1 MLKRTLCW
9 GQTPRLCLMV
19 LSSVRMSRPR
29 MKAVP
34 EVGGKRPVRMDLQA
48 EDTETRQPDL
58 RAACWT
64 LCTYMVVVF
73 PAPLCPR
80 KDVICPS

>member
-1 MLKRTLCW
+1 
-9 GQTPRLCLMV
+9 
-19 LSSVRMSRPR
+19 

-34 EVGGKRPVRMDLQA
+34 EVGGKSPVRMDLQA
-48 EDTETRQPDL
+48 QDAEAGVL
-58 RAACWT
+58 LLSSLASG
-64 LCTYMVVVF
+64 TYMVVVF